1 MKLDRRGIAVAV
13 ACVAVLGLSAPSK
26 AQLGQATASPV
37 PEGIEAS
44 QSAGFAKGKYAQ
56 LDNLPDWGGI
66 WFLRRDPSGGPGPQP
81 QLKGKYLERFER
93 WRKQVNAND
102 GVELRGR
109 SNCSPPGLP
118 RIMRLAQYPYEFLF
132 TPGRVT
138 INQEAWMQTRTIW
151 TDGRQH
157 PPLDEV
163 DPSFHGHS
171 IGHWEGDTLV
181 IDTVG
186 ISDALEFGE
195 GGKHSDRFRL
205 VERIYLAPDDPDLLV
220 NEMTMT
226 DPEAL
231 AEPYHV
237 VANYRRDRHGALIE
251 FQCAENDRNPVN
263 EDGSTLFL

>member
-1 MKLDRRGIAVAV
+1 MAKFRAVRMV
-13 ACVAVLGLSAPSK
+13 ACCLIGIGLAAGVQAQIGAPVV
-26 AQLGQATASPV
+26 SPV
-37 PEGIEAS
+37 PEGIDAG

-56 LDNLPDWGGI
+56 LDSLPDWGGI
-66 WFLRRDPSGGPGPQP
+66 WFLQRDPSGGPGAQP
-81 QLKGKYLERFER
+81 QLKGEYLERFQQ
-93 WRKQVNAND
+93 WREQVRGND
-102 GVELRGR
+102 GVELRSR

-151 TDGRQH
+151 TDGRAH
-157 PPLDEV
+157 PPLEEI

-181 IDTVG
+181 VDTVG
-186 ISDALEFGE
+186 ISDRLEFGE
-195 GGKHSDRFRL
+195 GGKHSDKFRL
-205 VERIYLAPDDPDLLV
+205 VERIRLSPDDGDLLV

-226 DPEAL
+226 DPDAL
-231 AEPYHV
+231 AEPFV
-237 VANYRRDRHGALIE
+237 VTAQYRRDRHGSLIE
-251 FQCAENDRNPVN
+251 FQCAENDRNPVS